1 MKGAIGMGLVGK
13 TDQDRIIQVLQGLNP
28 EEAERAKQKR
38 EELAGMPGRDSGEGS
53 ECCKSY

>member
-38 EELAGMPGRDSGEGS
+38 EELAGMLGRDSGEGS
-53 ECCKSY
+53 EG

>member
-1 MKGAIGMGLVGK
+1 MNGASEWGWWGK

-38 EELAGMPGRDSGEGS
+38 EELAGVPGRDSGEGS
-53 ECCKSY
+53 EC